1 MILVA
6 VVGLLLTAAGE
17 TIVGAD
23 GWAAAA
29 LHARASPGATTAFR
43 LVTELGSTTVLVL
56 VTVVGAGYLARLG
69 RRGDAALVIT
79 ALVGAE
85 ALTWSLK
92 ALFRRER
99 PTFGDPVATA
109 GSFSYPS
116 GHALVSLAVY
126 GALAYV
132 LLRGRRSARARAVV
146 AGCVALGVAAIG
158 FSRLYLGVHYLSD
171 VLAGYV
177 VGFALLLLVTT
188 FAWGR
193 PAGARGDLLAGARD
207 RPELCVGGRVRPL
220 VASRR

>member
-1 MILVA
+1 VILVA
-6 VVGLLLTAAGE
+6 VAGLGLLLTAAGE

-23 GWAAAA
+23 GWLAAA
-29 LHARASPGATTAFR
+29 LHAHASPGATTASR

-56 VTVVGAGYLARLG
+56 VTLVGAGHLARLG
-69 RRGDAALVIT
+69 RRGDAVLVIT

-99 PTFGDPVATA
+99 PTFDDPVATA
-109 GSFSYPS
+109 SSFSYPS

-132 LLRGRRSARARAVV
+132 LLRGRRSPRARAVV

-171 VLAGYV
+171 VLAGYA
-177 VGFALLLLVTT
+177 VGFALILLLTT
-188 FAWGR
+188 FAR
-193 PAGARGDLLAGARD
+193 ARSPAACSPGARD
-207 RPELCVGGRVRPL
+207 RPELGVGG
-220 VASRR
+220 